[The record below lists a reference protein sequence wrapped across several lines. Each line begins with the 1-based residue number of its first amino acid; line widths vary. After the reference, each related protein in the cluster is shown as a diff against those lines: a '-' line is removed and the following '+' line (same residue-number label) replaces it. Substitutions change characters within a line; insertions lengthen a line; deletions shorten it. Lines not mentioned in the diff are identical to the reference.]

1 MIYDDFESVPGNDY
15 IWWLIPVRMARVWG
29 TVDLK
34 PQFDILACGD
44 EMYHRTYLGCTFLYV
59 DVRRYA
65 QL

>member
-1 MIYDDFESVPGNDY
+1 MITYGGSSQLGWLAFGALS
-15 IWWLIPVRMARVWG
+15 IWSHNSTNRDEPY
-29 TVDLK
+29 
-34 PQFDILACGD
+34 ILACGD